1 MELSGE
7 KRIWGAQIARGWA
20 LRTPQW
26 GRELGKPCTPG
37 RERIARWPVG
47 KACCPWVVRGLF

>member
-26 GRELGKPCTPG
+26 GRDTRPCTPG

-47 KACCPWVVRGLF
+47 KACGPWVVRGLF